1 MTCTAAAMIAVAQ
14 GCAVKGAPPRAAGRQ
29 AMERLGVGGG
39 EENAPADPAVILEV
53 ITRLAALDGPP
64 VGLVV
69 DFASRLVVRTE
80 AMSESEQR
88 LFANAL
94 VQSHRAR
101 PRPAGARTPAFNTV
115 IWVVEREGSLPDWPD
130 HRQSAPATYSSCQ
143 AG

>member
-1 MTCTAAAMIAVAQ
+1 MIAVAQ

-64 VGLVV
+64 VGLIV

-101 PRPAGARTPAFNTV
+101 PRPAGASRTPAFNTI
-115 IWVVEREGSLPDWPD
+115 IWVVEREGSLPDWLIIDNP
-130 HRQSAPATYSSCQ
+130 RRFLAFVPK
-143 AG
+143 